1 MWRLLFLSAI
11 TVGISSYARAQAT
24 EPKDADATTI
34 VILRFETPGDNGDWI
49 GRAAQE
55 DLATELTRDT
65 SARVK
70 APFDSKAVSDLD
82 SAIKR
87 GQDAHATHIVF
98 GQAQSM
104 DGTVRLSGQVV
115 DVATKKP
122 LGTLKITGPRLSLF
136 DLEDALARQVCAV
149 LPQQVL
155 KPEIVRALQENP
167 PSPAIRLDDL
177 EPTPIRIF
185 PPYAE
190 EDYSIPERSD
200 LAPTI
205 VININ
210 VPSFEDTLPAY
221 TWPAYNGGFSPYAG
235 FTPTGSLYQ
244 PFMYSSPYYGN
255 PYGWY
260 GGGTY
265 FGYPWAFNG
274 GLVVINGGFNNIG
287 RHPHVMHHRGGGSG
301 PWNRGNGQF
310 ANGGFNGGNGFNG
323 NGFNGGNSGVA
334 VEFSMPGQP
343 FFQGIP
349 ANGFR
354 PAVPA
359 GGFSVSI
366 PQTGFTVGP
375 RMMSGP
381 GMFRGPA
388 FNGGGIRGGS
398 AVR

>member
-11 TVGISSYARAQAT
+11 TAGISSYARAQAT

-70 APFDSKAVSDLD
+70 APFDGKSVSDID
-82 SAIKR
+82 SAINRAKE
-87 GQDAHATHIVF
+87 AHGTHVVF

-104 DGTVRLSGQVV
+104 DGIVRLSGQVV
-115 DVATKKP
+115 DVETKKP

-190 EDYSIPERSD
+190 EDYSIPERAD

-205 VININ
+205 VINVN
-210 VPSFEDTLPAY
+210 PPSFNDVIPGY
-221 TWPAYNGGFSPYAG
+221 TTNGWISGPWGFAPYYQPFGYPSYFGSPYA
-235 FTPTGSLYQ
+235 
-244 PFMYSSPYYGN
+244 
-255 PYGWY
+255 WY
-260 GGGTY
+260 GPGSF
-265 FGYPWAFNG
+265 FGSQW
-274 GLVVINGGFNNIG
+274 GF
-287 RHPHVMHHRGGGSG
+287 GGG
-301 PWNRGNGQF
+301 
-310 ANGGFNGGNGFNG
+310 
-323 NGFNGGNSGVA
+323 V
-334 VEFSMPGQP
+334 
-343 FFQGIP
+343 
-349 ANGFR
+349 
-354 PAVPA
+354 
-359 GGFSVSI
+359 
-366 PQTGFTVGP
+366 
-375 RMMSGP
+375 
-381 GMFRGPA
+381 
-388 FNGGGIRGGS
+388 RGGS